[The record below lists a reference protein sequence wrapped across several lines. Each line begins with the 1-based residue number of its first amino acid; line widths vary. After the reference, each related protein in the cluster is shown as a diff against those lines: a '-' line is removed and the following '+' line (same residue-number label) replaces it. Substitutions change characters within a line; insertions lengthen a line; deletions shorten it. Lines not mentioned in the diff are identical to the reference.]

1 MKLPRPFASQ
11 KKQGSVPHREPS
23 RIESHPQPDE
33 LRFIGPAEESHLRE
47 RLREQGR
54 QQPIRPGGLC
64 PHCGGHAFRRSELKQ
79 NSPCP
84 RCGKQPAAQA
94 A

>member
-1 MKLPRPFASQ
+1 MKLPRPFASEQ
-11 KKQGSVPHREPS
+11 KRPSPQGEAGRAQTNA
-23 RIESHPQPDE
+23 QPDE
-33 LRFIGPAEESHLRE
+33 LRFIAAQEESHLRE

-54 QQPIRPGGLC
+54 KQPMRPGGLC

-84 RCGKQPAAQA
+84 RCGKQPSVQA